1 MSSCYSFYYQLK
13 NNNPSDTAIAL
24 NYFAEVP
31 VDLLSSTGFS
41 MNEYFGHIPLLLL
54 MNHVFLSPTVSSKYT
69 DLQSHFR
76 SVNDTAFIRRRNTF
90 K

>member
-24 NYFAEVP
+24 NYFAEVT
-31 VDLLSSTGFS
+31 VDLSSTGFS

-54 MNHVFLSPTVSSKYT
+54 MNHVFLSPTVSSK
-69 DLQSHFR
+69 
-76 SVNDTAFIRRRNTF
+76 
-90 K
+90 